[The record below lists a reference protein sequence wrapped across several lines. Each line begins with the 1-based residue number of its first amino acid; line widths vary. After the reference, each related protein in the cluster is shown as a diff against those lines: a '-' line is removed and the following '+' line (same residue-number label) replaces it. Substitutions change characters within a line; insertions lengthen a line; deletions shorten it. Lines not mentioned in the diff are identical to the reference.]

1 MLAVLS
7 KTISDEQVSLN
18 RQLHQDDSNYGNRS
32 DGSGV
37 AGNLPVA
44 LKRMFEMGIAKSMLD
59 YGTGKGKLVH
69 SLRKVLD
76 PSWTVDGYDPAV
88 DLWSKSPIHPMIL
101 FVVWMY

>member
-1 MLAVLS
+1 MALTVLAVLS

-44 LKRMFEMGIAKSMLD
+44 LS
-59 YGTGKGKLVH
+59 VC
-69 SLRKVLD
+69 LRWVL
-76 PSWTVDGYDPAV
+76 PNLY
-88 DLWSKSPIHPMIL
+88 
-101 FVVWMY
+101 

>member
-1 MLAVLS
+1 
-7 KTISDEQVSLN
+7 
-18 RQLHQDDSNYGNRS
+18 
-32 DGSGV
+32 
-37 AGNLPVA
+37 
-44 LKRMFEMGIAKSMLD
+44 MFEMGIAKSILD